1 MAVLIMVMAQQ
12 NKPNNSNATNITK
25 SSDSQQ
31 QLKVK
36 PMLYDFL
43 GMKPSPDCL
52 PVVLAPKP
60 AVSEPSLA
68 SVGASSA
75 GGGGRGPISSSSDL
89 ASGYENLSLIPSL
102 INLVEKQ
109 VGNHLEGVPFYGTR
123 SDVSGPEISNRLAGS
138 KRSNSESGFMG
149 HDYPENM
156 HLMKILRNAAEGEQS
171 KRSKDD
177 EMFYRMQ
184 QLRPTSA
191 SVMLQPSNISRIDAN
206 VSRWERTNPVNVGP
220 AVQYPLRGSQLV
232 PFMHQVP
239 TNRFRDANAG
249 PSIISQ
255 SAADE
260 GSRTGIKG
268 PGILNSINAIGGLS
282 EKNSSAPLPGGSK
295 PKSGTVILEPES
307 STPSRQELTS
317 AGRQMT
323 IFYGGQ
329 AHVFDDVHPNK
340 NFILDAIKDKAAS
353 FSLLLTSLGPFGF
366 SDGCVRWAMYLSE
379 ADVIMALAGSNGG
392 SWSTTY
398 SPKSTVRPV
407 GENFLASGDL
417 EGRVAGNTASPQEF
431 RGRLSVIGNTSHGTS
446 SNDRISTPTG
456 CKGGGGIIAKD
467 TRSPNQGAEPSNEDR
482 R

>member
-12 NKPNNSNATNITK
+12 NKPNNSNATNITN

-43 GMKPSPDCL
+43 GMKPSPDSL

-75 GGGGRGPISSSSDL
+75 GGAGRGPISSSSDL
-89 ASGYENLSLIPSL
+89 ASER
-102 INLVEKQ
+102 Q

-123 SDVSGPEISNRLAGS
+123 GDVSGPEISNRLAGS

-149 HDYPENM
+149 HDYPENL
-156 HLMKILRNAAEGEQS
+156 HLMKILRNAAEGE
-171 KRSKDD
+171 RSRRSNDD
-177 EMFYRMQ
+177 DMFCRMQ

-191 SVMLQPSNISRIDAN
+191 SVMLQPSNISRIDTN
-206 VSRWERTNPVNVGP
+206 VSRWERTNPMNVGP
-220 AVQYPLRGSQLV
+220 AVQYPPRGSQLA
-232 PFMHQVP
+232 PFTHQVP
-239 TNRFRDANAG
+239 TNRFRDASAG
-249 PSIISQ
+249 PSILSQ

-282 EKNSSAPLPGGSK
+282 EKNSSALLPSGSK
-295 PKSGTVILEPES
+295 PKSGTVILDPES
-307 STPSRQELTS
+307 CTPSRQELTS
-317 AGRQMT
+317 PGRQMT

-340 NFILDAIKDKAAS
+340 
-353 FSLLLTSLGPFGF
+353 
-366 SDGCVRWAMYLSE
+366 

-398 SPKSTVRPV
+398 SPKSTSRPV
-407 GENFLASGDL
+407 GENISASGDL
-417 EGRVAGNTASPQEF
+417 EARVAGNTASPQEF
-431 RGRLSVIGNTSHGTS
+431 RGRLSGIGNTSHGIS

-456 CKGGGGIIAKD
+456 CKGGGSGSGGVIAKD
-467 TRSPNQGAEPSNEDR
+467 TRNPNQAAEPSNEDKR
-482 R
+482 

>member
-1 MAVLIMVMAQQ
+1 MSNGDEEMAVLIMVMAQQ

-89 ASGYENLSLIPSL
+89 AS
-102 INLVEKQ
+102 EKQ

-340 NFILDAIKDKAAS
+340 
-353 FSLLLTSLGPFGF
+353 
-366 SDGCVRWAMYLSE
+366 